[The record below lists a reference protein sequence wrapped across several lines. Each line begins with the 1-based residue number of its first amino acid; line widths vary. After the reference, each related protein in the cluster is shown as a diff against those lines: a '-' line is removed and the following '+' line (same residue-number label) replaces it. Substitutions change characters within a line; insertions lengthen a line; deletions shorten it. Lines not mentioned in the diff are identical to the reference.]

1 MLCNGVIMC
10 KLLCATWVFWQ
21 WSSLCSSLLFT
32 LPRWCRVGLVHRKPA
47 LAYFVPHKASQTK
60 WKLLSCWLQYM
71 NHRVFVDMS
80 QWWTPLLSGGKDQSV
95 APYIVEDKWEM
106 TKARKG
112 QVIGAVA
119 LAVANL
125 VGVLWLSAELAAHAL
140 SGPWIPVLQVYA
152 ASFFAIP
159 AFRFVWIL
167 PWLISLLQYATDS
180 AH

>member
-1 MLCNGVIMC
+1 M
-10 KLLCATWVFWQ
+10 
-21 WSSLCSSLLFT
+21 
-32 LPRWCRVGLVHRKPA
+32 
-47 LAYFVPHKASQTK
+47 
-60 WKLLSCWLQYM
+60 
-71 NHRVFVDMS
+71 
-80 QWWTPLLSGGKDQSV
+80 LSGGKDQSV

-140 SGPWIPVLQVYA
+140 PGPWIPVLQVYA

-159 AFRFVWIL
+159 AFRFV
-167 PWLISLLQYATDS
+167 
-180 AH
+180 